1 MSYFEI
7 KTIKGHDYLYL
18 RQSVRVG
25 KRVTHK
31 HIAYLGRVDGGRMV
45 SGGTI
50 SQAKREY
57 KPEPVQAPITKHKE
71 PKEKVKP
78 KREPKPKKSKPK
90 RVPKPKKSK
99 PKREPKPKKSKK
111 FKLPKGRVERE
122 TAGREKIDRSKEI
135 SDRERLLRKKKKKLK
150 KFLRKK
156 KLKKDKEPEKEFKFF
171 PWD

>member
-57 KPEPVQAPITKHKE
+57 KPEPVQAPITKPKE

-78 KREPKPKKSKPK
+78 KRE
-90 RVPKPKKSK
+90 PKPKKSK

>member
-7 KTIKGHDYLYL
+7 KTIKEHDYLYL
-18 RQSVRVG
+18 RQSIRVG
-25 KRVTHK
+25 KKVIHK
-31 HIAYLGRVDGGRMV
+31 HVGYFGRVDGASRIA
-45 SGGTI
+45 SGETI
-50 SQAKREY
+50 TQVRQKYQE
-57 KPEPVQAPITKHKE
+57 
-71 PKEKVKP
+71 P
-78 KREPKPKKSKPK
+78 KREPAREPISKPEA
-90 RVPKPKKSK
+90 KPEVK

>member
-1 MSYFEI
+1 MSYFEV

-18 RQSVRVG
+18 RQSIRVG
-25 KRVTHK
+25 KKVIHK
-31 HIAYLGRVDGGRMV
+31 HVGYFGRVDGASRIA
-45 SGGTI
+45 SGETI
-50 SQAKREY
+50 TQVRQKYQE
-57 KPEPVQAPITKHKE
+57 
-71 PKEKVKP
+71 
-78 KREPKPKKSKPK
+78 
-90 RVPKPKKSK
+90 

-135 SDRERLLRKKKKKLK
+135 SDKERLLRKKKKKLK

>member
-57 KPEPVQAPITKHKE
+57 KPEPVQAPITKPKE
-71 PKEKVKP
+71 PKEKV
-78 KREPKPKKSKPK
+78 E
-90 RVPKPKKSK
+90 

>member
-1 MSYFEI
+1 MSYFEV

-18 RQSVRVG
+18 RQSVRIG

-57 KPEPVQAPITKHKE
+57 KPEPVQAPITKPKE
-71 PKEKVKP
+71 PKEKVEP
-78 KREPKPKKSKPK
+78 KREPKPKKG
-90 RVPKPKKSK
+90 
-99 PKREPKPKKSKK
+99 KK

-135 SDRERLLRKKKKKLK
+135 SDKERLLRKKKKKLK

>member
-57 KPEPVQAPITKHKE
+57 KPEPVQAPITKPKE
-71 PKEKVKP
+71 PKEKV
-78 KREPKPKKSKPK
+78 E
-90 RVPKPKKSK
+90 

-135 SDRERLLRKKKKKLK
+135 SDKERLLRKKKKKLK